1 MGAIEASL
9 FRAFPK
15 EYASPNVDIVP
26 LGEQLFSGV
35 RSSLLILL
43 GAVALVL
50 AMASANV
57 ASLLMA
63 RLGERRREIALRFS
77 LGATRGRIIRMLLTE
92 SLLLALVGGAI
103 GLAFAGEASR
113 ALAHAAPIDL
123 PRLDSVAIDL
133 RVLGACLFVSLLTGI
148 LFGILPAIS
157 VRAIRP
163 AVAIAEMSAGGT
175 SGRSR
180 RNLLSGLVVADV
192 ALAVLLLS
200 GAGLLVRSLTLLFG
214 VNPGF
219 EAPGLV
225 TMNVHLSGKRYREDA
240 ANLDFYRRAIERAR
254 AIPGVQSAAVVSQ
267 IPLGNDFDAY
277 GVHAEG
283 RMEANPENDP
293 SADRFSVSAGYLQ
306 TMKIPLLGGR
316 DLTDGDRDKTAP
328 VVVVNRALARR
339 FWGGAAA
346 LGKRIK
352 VGGLDGPWRTIVGIA
367 GDVKHRGLDA
377 PQSLQIYLP
386 REQFYLDNDMVLAVR
401 ASGGL
406 PELGR
411 AVSTAVRALDRDQV
425 VDHIGTMEETMADSA
440 GRRRFAATVLGA
452 FAAMA
457 LLLATIGIYGVVSRS
472 VTQRRREFGIR
483 MALGADRS
491 AVLRLVAGRTLP
503 WIGAGLVLG
512 LAGAFS
518 LTRLLASQLFG
529 IGPRDPGTLA
539 AVVAV
544 LAAVGLTASLVP
556 ARRATRLDPSAVLR
570 ES

>member
-1 MGAIEASL
+1 
-9 FRAFPK
+9 
-15 EYASPNVDIVP
+15 
-26 LGEQLFSGV
+26 
-35 RSSLLILL
+35 
-43 GAVALVL
+43 
-50 AMASANV
+50 
-57 ASLLMA
+57 
-63 RLGERRREIALRFS
+63 
-77 LGATRGRIIRMLLTE
+77 
-92 SLLLALVGGAI
+92 
-103 GLAFAGEASR
+103 
-113 ALAHAAPIDL
+113 
-123 PRLDSVAIDL
+123 
-133 RVLGACLFVSLLTGI
+133 
-148 LFGILPAIS
+148 
-157 VRAIRP
+157 
-163 AVAIAEMSAGGT
+163 
-175 SGRSR
+175 
-180 RNLLSGLVVADV
+180 
-192 ALAVLLLS
+192 
-200 GAGLLVRSLTLLFG
+200 
-214 VNPGF
+214 
-219 EAPGLV
+219 
-225 TMNVHLSGKRYREDA
+225 
-240 ANLDFYRRAIERAR
+240 
-254 AIPGVQSAAVVSQ
+254 
-267 IPLGNDFDAY
+267 
-277 GVHAEG
+277 
-283 RMEANPENDP
+283 
-293 SADRFSVSAGYLQ
+293 
-306 TMKIPLLGGR
+306 
-316 DLTDGDRDKTAP
+316 LTDGDRDKTAP